1 MGITM
6 LRVEVG
12 NPSNPE
18 VTVGLHFLVDSSA
31 TYSVVPASVLDGLGI
46 RPLREEEFG
55 LADGTS
61 VRRKIGIA
69 LFEYGERIGGAN
81 VIFGEPEDTTLLGV
95 LTLEALGYALDPL
108 RRRLTPLPLL
118 LGLAAAAR

>member
-1 MGITM
+1 MGITT

-18 VTVGLHFLVDSSA
+18 NLVGLMFLIDSGA
-31 TYSVVPASVLDGLGI
+31 TYSVVPTPVLEGLGI
-46 RPLREEEFG
+46 RPLSEEEFG

-61 VRRKIGIA
+61 VRRKTGVA
-69 LFEYGERIGGAN
+69 VFKYGNRIGGAT
-81 VIFGEPEDTTLLGV
+81 VIFGEDGDSTLLGV

-108 RRRLTPLPLL
+108 RRQLRPLPML
-118 LGLAAAAR
+118 LGLAASAR